1 MCVIVCLSHEMRIFE
16 EVIKVVN
23 VNKLKGKIV
32 EKGMSVTELAEI
44 IQMDKATFYRKLNA
58 NGETFLIRE
67 ADAISRALEL
77 TGEEVNAIFF
87 AQYVA

>member
-1 MCVIVCLSHEMRIFE
+1 M
-16 EVIKVVN
+16 VN
-23 VNKLKGKIV
+23 VNKLKGKVV
-32 EKGMSVTELAEI
+32 ECGMNITELAELI
-44 IQMDKATFYRKLNA
+44 NIDKATFYRKLST

-67 ADAISRALEL
+67 ADAIAKALNL

>member
-1 MCVIVCLSHEMRIFE
+1 MKREFE
-16 EVIKVVN
+16 SEVIILVN

-32 EKGMSVTELAEI
+32 ENGMSVQELAELVNI
-44 IQMDKATFYRKLNA
+44 DKATFYRKLNA

-67 ADAISRALEL
+67 ADAISKALKL

-87 AQYVA
+87 SQYVALNANT